1 MTYEDYIKEQQTAF
15 SEEYSENCCFL
26 ENQAEGVFVR
36 GH

>member
-15 SEEYSENCCFL
+15 SEEHSENCCFL
-26 ENQAEGVFVR
+26 ENQTEGVFVR